1 MVPRRLH
8 FFDGTYHCQMGPSD
22 IDQAL
27 TRAEAAVKAGDGLAG
42 TGFWPAVAEMKKNP
56 TLLQGHAE
64 RVAGIDQ
71 QAFRN
76 WALLVIPQGAGTAL
90 AWLAVAVGGVLVGL
104 AYSFEDWPA
113 IVMFLAGFGV
123 IFVATHGLAHLV
135 VGRLVGIRF
144 TAWFVGTIGRPQPGV
159 KVDYSSYLSTAP
171 KRRAWM
177 HASGA
182 IVSKIVPFALI
193 VPAVAAGL
201 PAWVV
206 WALVL
211 VGVVSVITDVLWST
225 TKSDWKKF
233 RREMAFA
240 QTYRSG

>member
-1 MVPRRLH
+1 
-8 FFDGTYHCQMGPSD
+8 MGPSD

-42 TGFWPAVAEMKKNP
+42 TGFWPAVAAMKRDP
-56 TLLQGHAE
+56 GLLEEHAGRAAE
-64 RVAGIDQ
+64 IDQ

-76 WALLVIPQGAGTAL
+76 WALLVIPQGTGTVL

-104 AYSFEDWPA
+104 AYVFKGWPA
-113 IVMFLAGFGV
+113 ILLFLAGFGM

-135 VGRLVGIRF
+135 VGRLAGIRF
-144 TAWFVGTIGRPQPGV
+144 TSWFVGTIGRPQPGV
-159 KVDYSSYLSTAP
+159 KVDYVSYLSTAP
-171 KRRAWM
+171 VRRAWM

-193 VPAVAAGL
+193 LPAVAAGL
-201 PAWVV
+201 PSWLV

-211 VGVVSVITDVLWST
+211 IGVVSVITDVLWST

-233 RREMAFA
+233 RREMTFS
-240 QTYRSG
+240 QTDRSG